1 MRGLR
6 PVNAAWKVPTILT
19 DASLQIELVR
29 HLWPDMKL
37 AGDIAVEARHQHIR
51 QIIDRSYGLSSLD
64 ANDSTIAD
72 PGTVGDGVGMMI
84 ALGADQPAVGELV
97 HRVDALIPLPVGKP
111 CARRAGQCLGTG
123 LDRGR
128 RWRLPSDDD
137 DPRHLTE
144 TVDAGYRAVVQPFDV
159 AWQRTDGLDL
169 RDDALLRDSKQDAG
183 RGESGLAVQLSM
195 AARIRGWTANNE
207 LTAQQ
212 LLRL

>member
-72 PGTVGDGVGMMI
+72 PGTEVHEKIRAD
-84 ALGADQPAVGELV
+84 AQGARKATARAV
-97 HRVDALIPLPVGKP
+97 
-111 CARRAGQCLGTG
+111 RRA
-123 LDRGR
+123 R
-128 RWRLPSDDD
+128 P
-137 DPRHLTE
+137 
-144 TVDAGYRAVVQPFDV
+144 
-159 AWQRTDGLDL
+159 
-169 RDDALLRDSKQDAG
+169 
-183 RGESGLAVQLSM
+183 
-195 AARIRGWTANNE
+195 AAP
-207 LTAQQ
+207 
-212 LLRL
+212 